1 MHEIKRLDQQVINQI
16 AAGEVVERPASVVK
30 ELIENAV
37 DAGSTYIEVSIVD
50 GGLSKIEVK
59 DDGKGIASEDLGL
72 VFERYATSKLSTVDD
87 LISIHTYGFRGEALA
102 AISSVSK
109 TTITSK
115 RDDSVLQMTS
125 DNGIVS
131 HAVPASRGQGTTI
144 TIENLFSNVPARQ
157 KFMKSAETEYRYI
170 LSVFTRF
177 ALLNGKIHF
186 VLNNNGKQVYNFPA
200 ATTAQFPIERVAK
213 VHAVQESDLMG
224 VMHEEYGIT
233 VTGFVLHPRALSAT
247 SKFFTLFVNTRPVD
261 DKAIF
266 KAVSQGTTGFVPDF
280 FKPSAIISV
289 SLPSD
294 QIDINVHP
302 RKTEVKLLN
311 PFRVYA
317 AVTHAVSN
325 TLQTQVATPDRV
337 QHSTVSNALLSN
349 KAPYSSWDHK
359 QEIAYDRLRGAH
371 SQFTFGEGYEH
382 EVPKQLYDT
391 DQKDSSDPSDI
402 DRIPAYLID
411 QAKLESKNAEVM
423 PILGR
428 YIIVGFMDEVWV
440 IDQHAAAERV
450 RYEQFKHA
458 FTEGKPVEMQQLLVP
473 ITLSLTESE
482 NSIVTAHQDVFT
494 RLGFQVELADLA
506 VKISG
511 IPVSL
516 QKADIEL
523 LLRDTV
529 NEIVEHVELLDSP
542 IIEDFTSEKNLSLV
556 IATMA
561 CHNSVRMNERI
572 TATEARSIVTGL
584 LSCKI
589 PYACPHG
596 RRVIWR
602 MTKEEVDR
610 QFMRT

>member
-30 ELIENAV
+30 ELIENSI
-37 DAGSTYIEVSIVD
+37 DAGSTYIEVSIID

-59 DDGKGIASEDLGL
+59 DDGKGIASEDLDL
-72 VFERYATSKLSTVDD
+72 VFERYATSKLSTAAD
-87 LISIHTYGFRGEALA
+87 LTNIHTYGFRGEALA
-102 AISSVSK
+102 AISSVSR
-109 TTITSK
+109 TTVTTKRDESALQITSN
-115 RDDSVLQMTS
+115 
-125 DNGIVS
+125 NGVVS
-131 HAVPASRGQGTTI
+131 PSIPASRGQGTTI

-170 LSVFTRF
+170 LAVFTRF

-200 ATTAQFPIERVAK
+200 TTTAQFPVERVAK
-213 VHAVQESDLMG
+213 VHAVQENDLLK
-224 VMHEEYGIT
+224 VTHEEYGIS
-233 VTGFVLHPRALSAT
+233 VSGYVLHPRALGAT
-247 SKFFTLFVNTRPVD
+247 SKFFSLFVNIRPID

-266 KAVSQGTTGFVPDF
+266 KAVSQGITGFVPDF

-294 QIDINVHP
+294 QVDVNVHP

-325 TLQTQVATPDRV
+325 TLQTHVATPDRK
-337 QHSTVSNALLSN
+337 QMEPVSKASLPDNTSFSN
-349 KAPYSSWDHK
+349 WDRK
-359 QEIAYDRLRGAH
+359 QEIAYDRLRGTR
-371 SQFTFGEGYEH
+371 SQFTFGEGYDYNSIRQ
-382 EVPKQLYDT
+382 VD
-391 DQKDSSDPSDI
+391 DVDSQESIETARADHIPS
-402 DRIPAYLID
+402 YLLE
-411 QAKLESKNAEVM
+411 QAKLESKNAEIV

-450 RYEQFKHA
+450 RYEQFKRA

-473 ITLSLTESE
+473 LSLPLTESE
-482 NSIVTAHQDVFT
+482 ASVVSAHLDVLT
-494 RLGFQVELADLA
+494 RLGFQVKLERLA
-506 VKISG
+506 VQVTG

-516 QKADIEL
+516 QKADIES
-523 LLRDTV
+523 LLRDTI
-529 NEIVEHVELLDSP
+529 NEMIEHVDLLDSP

-572 TATEARSIVTGL
+572 TAIEARSIVTDLL
-584 LSCKI
+584 LSKI

-610 QFMRT
+610 QFMRN